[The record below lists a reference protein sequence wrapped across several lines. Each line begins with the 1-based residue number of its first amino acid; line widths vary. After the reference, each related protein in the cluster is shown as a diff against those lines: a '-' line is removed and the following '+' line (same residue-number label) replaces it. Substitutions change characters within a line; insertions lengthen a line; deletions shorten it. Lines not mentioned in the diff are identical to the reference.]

1 MIERLPRHRRNLIL
15 GALLLLV
22 LWFAWSIK
30 AVLNPLLL
38 GYTLAAIVAPFVRTL
53 EKRGWRHRTAV
64 VTVFSAALGSTL
76 LVLLGL
82 ALQVRSLVIEV
93 AAPGRGGEAVEAP
106 VGDEAEPRG
115 AAATSDG
122 SVVDVVPPPASAEV
136 PPQNGADV
144 AAQDTSEPR
153 VSPIVA
159 LVDRID
165 ARVSQFVPLLE
176 PGSVRGAFDALVS
189 GGGDGGV
196 LRAAGQASGQVA
208 RGLWSG
214 LGSALE
220 AIFGLSTLVLL
231 VPLYA
236 FFWMFEMDSLN
247 AWVRRHVP
255 VRERERTTRIAKRMG
270 EILSRFFRGR
280 LAICALKGAFV
291 ALALAICGVK
301 YSLLLGTLAGL
312 LSLIPFVG
320 SVVAFALGLVVAVAY
335 RENPWIG
342 VVVAVAVYG
351 SAELIEGYV
360 LVPRILGESLGLS
373 EVAVLFA
380 VTAGGAALGL
390 FGVLAA
396 LPIAAGI
403 KVAFLEY
410 VAPALKQWADESSPR
425 APSRP

>member
-1 MIERLPRHRRNLIL
+1 MGVTMIERLPRHRRNWIL
-15 GALLLLV
+15 GALLLLA

-30 AVLNPLLL
+30 SVLNPLLL
-38 GYTLAAIVAPFVRTL
+38 GYTMAAIVAPFVRKL
-53 EKRGWRHRTAV
+53 EKRGLSHRNAV
-64 VTVFSAALGSTL
+64 VAVFVTALGTTL
-76 LVLLGL
+76 LVFLGL
-82 ALQVRSLVIEV
+82 AVQLRSLVLEV
-93 AAPGRGGEAVEAP
+93 AAPRPAVVSEASPADTTGGS
-106 VGDEAEPRG
+106 G
-115 AAATSDG
+115 ASDG
-122 SVVDVVPPPASAEV
+122 SVVDVVVPDQAASEANPEA
-136 PPQNGADV
+136 PLDAGSDEA
-144 AAQDTSEPR
+144 R

-165 ARVSQFVPLLE
+165 ARASEFVPLLE
-176 PGSVRGAFDALVS
+176 PGTLRSAFDTLVT
-189 GGGDGGV
+189 GGDGSV
-196 LRAAGQASGQVA
+196 LRAAGQAGGQVA

-220 AIFGLSTLVLL
+220 AVFGLSTLVLL

-236 FFWMFEMDSLN
+236 FFWMFEMDALHT
-247 AWVRRHVP
+247 WVRRHVP
-255 VRERERTTRIAKRMG
+255 VRERERTTRIARRMG

-291 ALALAICGVK
+291 TVALAICGVK

-320 SVVAFALGLVVAVAY
+320 SVVAFVLGLVVAVAY
-335 RENPWIG
+335 RDNPWIG
-342 VVVAVAVYG
+342 VLIAVAVYG
-351 SAELIEGYV
+351 LAEAIEGYV

-410 VAPALKQWADESSPR
+410 VAPALAQWADESS
-425 APSRP
+425 SRLETRR

>member
-1 MIERLPRHRRNLIL
+1 MIERLPRHRRNWIL

-64 VTVFSAALGSTL
+64 VTVFVAALGSTL

-106 VGDEAEPRG
+106 VGDESEPRAG
-115 AAATSDG
+115 AATSDG
-122 SVVDVVPPPASAEV
+122 SVVDVVSPAATEV
-136 PPQNGADV
+136 PPQDGADV

-189 GGGDGGV
+189 GGEDGGV

-236 FFWMFEMDSLN
+236 FFWMFEMDALN
-247 AWVRRHVP
+247 GWVRRHVP
-255 VRERERTTRIAKRMG
+255 VRERERTSRIAKRMG

-291 ALALAICGVK
+291 AIALALCGVK

-342 VVVAVAVYG
+342 VAVAVAVYG
-351 SAELIEGYV
+351 VAELVEGYV

-425 APSRP
+425 APSRS